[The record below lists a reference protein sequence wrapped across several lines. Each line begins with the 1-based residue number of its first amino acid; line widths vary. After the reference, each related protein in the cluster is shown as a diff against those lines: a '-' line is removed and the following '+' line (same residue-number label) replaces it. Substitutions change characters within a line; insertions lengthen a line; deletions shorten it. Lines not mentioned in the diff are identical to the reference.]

1 MTIATFTHNANV
13 SSYFFG
19 YGISVGIFLALT
31 VYLST
36 FSLFQLVWHKDY
48 RNSKLLFYGA
58 LSAVFFGLSNIYF
71 ISAHFAEIN
80 QILPEFLVFM
90 GKISA
95 PIGTFF
101 IFQMFI
107 NSVPLRTAT
116 AFSFW
121 YKTKSWYPLFYAIW
135 IALFLGILLH
145 ESQSTAL
152 SLAIVGILVD
162 LIYCT
167 MFIFSALYVL
177 PLIKLYGYALAVS
190 IGIFVIF
197 FSLTVF
203 NQLTRLP
210 SQFLFITHI
219 VMSFWVVLYSF
230 ILTRYIV
237 DERLPLAKISQSKL
251 SQFYRY
257 FYQAL
262 HHDELFLEYQPKINL
277 QDGRVC
283 GIEAL
288 VRWQHP
294 KNGQVSPDY
303 FVPLAEQT
311 DMIDC
316 LCEWVIEQVLKDI
329 AVLRHHQLNIPVA
342 INFSVKNIHP
352 KMVVFLIEAIKKHGV
367 SIDMITVEI
376 TESLFLHLNAEQK
389 TALSMI
395 HDAGIKLSLDDF
407 GAGYSSLKH
416 LDEMGLYEVK
426 IDRSL
431 TKKVLDIRKS
441 TIVKTIMDMCHS
453 LGINI
458 VAEGVNDAAT
468 CQMLKTMQCNM
479 IQGYYI
485 SKPKKLAELTDWI
498 SQAKHAI

>member
-1 MTIATFTHNANV
+1 MTVANV
-13 SSYFFG
+13 THAHLSIHFFG

-31 VYLST
+31 IYLCT
-36 FSLFQLVWHKDY
+36 FSLFQLVWRKDY

-58 LSAVFFGLSNIYF
+58 LSTVFFGLSNLYF

-80 QILPEFLVFM
+80 HILPEFLIFLSKV
-90 GKISA
+90 SA

-101 IFQMFI
+101 IFNMFI
-107 NSVPLRTAT
+107 NSVPVSTSA

-135 IALFLGILLH
+135 IALFFGILFN

-152 SLAIVGILVD
+152 SLAIAGILVD

-177 PLIKLYGYALAVS
+177 PLIKLYGYALVVS

-197 FSLTVF
+197 LALIVF
-203 NQLTRLP
+203 NQLTILP
-210 SQFLFITHI
+210 SKFLLTSHI
-219 VMSFWVVLYSF
+219 VLSLWVVLYSF

-237 DERLPLAKISQSKL
+237 DESLPLAKISQSKL
-251 SQFYRY
+251 SEFYRS

-262 HHDELFLEYQPKINL
+262 HHNELFLEYQPKINL
-277 QDGRVC
+277 QDNSVC

-294 KNGQVSPDY
+294 KNGLVSPDH
-303 FVPLAEQT
+303 FIPLAEQT

-316 LCEWVIEQVLKDI
+316 LCQWVIEQTLKDI
-329 AVLRHHQLNIPVA
+329 AVLHHHALNIPIA

-352 KMVVFLIEAIKKHGV
+352 KMVNFLVEAIKKHGV

-376 TESLFLHLNAEQK
+376 TESLFLHLNDEQK

-395 HDAGIKLSLDDF
+395 HDTGIKLSLDDF
-407 GAGYSSLKH
+407 GAGFSSLRH
-416 LDEMGLYEVK
+416 LDEMGLYEIK
-426 IDRSL
+426 IDKSL
-431 TKKVLDIRKS
+431 TTKILENKKF
-441 TIVKTIMDMCHS
+441 TIVKTIMDMCQR
-453 LGINI
+453 LGINV
-458 VAEGVNDAAT
+458 VAEGVNDTAT
-468 CQMLKTMQCNM
+468 CQVLKTMQCNM

-485 SKPKKLAELTDWI
+485 SKPKKLAEIMAWI
-498 SQAKHAI
+498 NQAEHSL